1 MNGFGISCVLAILLV
16 GLLSVITIANGRI
29 ERREQAQADGITR
42 IGILNS
48 SDISDLTYISESIYK
63 AKPSYIFNAGIKNLL
78 KLNCVEKGLPSISS

>member
-42 IGILNS
+42 IDILNS
-48 SDISDLTYISESIYK
+48 SDMV
-63 AKPSYIFNAGIKNLL
+63 N
-78 KLNCVEKGLPSISS
+78 

>member
-42 IGILNS
+42 T
-48 SDISDLTYISESIYK
+48 DIYK
-63 AKPSYIFNAGIKNLL
+63 YK
-78 KLNCVEKGLPSISS
+78 